1 MIWVKMKILQN
12 IIFSVFSYHVVL
24 ASVPNERFDKQD
36 QTVENGTLVK
46 FEGLRPDTEYK
57 VRKFSNK
64 YQKNFEKISKNFRR
78 NFQKFNENLRWQSR
92 VLVKLLQT
100 QMKVFH
106 ICEQKE
112 PIHTTHT
119 HAEHRHRTVRN
130 RNEHNRRLVHHVN
143 LKQLIL
149 QDNIQDNNRQLI
161 LTLQSLILKQQLSQ
175 NVKELIKQI

>member
-57 VRKFSNK
+57 VRKIWT
-64 YQKNFEKISKNFRR
+64 KNFKKIQKIS
-78 NFQKFNENLRWQSR
+78 KFNENLRWQSR
-92 VLVKLLQT
+92 ESVKLLPT

-112 PIHTTHT
+112 LIHTIHT

-130 RNEHNRRLVHHVN
+130 QSEHNSWLVHHVN

-161 LTLQSLILKQQLSQ
+161 LTLQSLILKQPLSQ

>member
-36 QTVENGTLVK
+36 QTVENGTLGK

-57 VRKFSNK
+57 VRK
-64 YQKNFEKISKNFRR
+64 
-78 NFQKFNENLRWQSR
+78 NFQKFSKNFQKFHRILRWQSR
-92 VLVKLLQT
+92 VLVKPLQT

-106 ICEQKE
+106 TCEQKE
-112 PIHTTHT
+112 LIRTTHT
-119 HAEHRHRTVRN
+119 LAEHHPRPVRN
-130 RNEHNRRLVHHVN
+130 RSEHSRLVHHVN

-149 QDNIQDNNRQLI
+149 QDNIQDNNHQPI
-161 LTLQSLILKQQLSQ
+161 LTLLSLILKQPLLQ

>member
-57 VRKFSNK
+57 VRK
-64 YQKNFEKISKNFRR
+64 NFKKISKNF
-78 NFQKFNENLRWQSR
+78 QKFHRILRWQSR
-92 VLVKLLQT
+92 VLVKPLPT

-112 PIHTTHT
+112 LIHTTHT
-119 HAEHRHRTVRN
+119 HAEHHRTVRN
-130 RNEHNRRLVHHVN
+130 RSEHSRLVHHVN

-149 QDNIQDNNRQLI
+149 QDNIQDNNHQLI
-161 LTLQSLILKQQLSQ
+161 LTLQSLILKQPLLQ

>member
-57 VRKFSNK
+57 VRKNFKKFSK
-64 YQKNFEKISKNFRR
+64 
-78 NFQKFNENLRWQSR
+78 NFQKFHRILRWQSR
-92 VLVKLLQT
+92 VLVKPLQT

-106 ICEQKE
+106 TCEQKE
-112 PIHTTHT
+112 LIHTTHIP
-119 HAEHRHRTVRN
+119 AEHHHRTVRHQS
-130 RNEHNRRLVHHVN
+130 EHSRLVHHVN

-149 QDNIQDNNRQLI
+149 QDNIQDNNHQLI
-161 LTLQSLILKQQLSQ
+161 LTLQSLILKQPLLQ